1 MAKLAMPADAAKAL
15 SVKERVLLFCAASD
29 TYWGH
34 AGITG
39 EIVTTMIFKGLIE
52 HDTDGQIMPTE
63 RGGLVLRALLGEL

>member
-34 AGITG
+34 AGIAS
-39 EIVTTMIFKGLIE
+39 EIVATMIVKGLIE
-52 HDTDGQIMPTE
+52 RDTLGDLALTD
-63 RGGLVLRALLGEL
+63 RGRAVLRALLYE

>member
-39 EIVTTMIFKGLIE
+39 EIVTTMIVKGLIE
-52 HDTDGQIMPTE
+52 RD
-63 RGGLVLRALLGEL
+63 ALGASP